1 MQPLRMR
8 NRSELADMR
17 LICDKSENAKAANQ
31 VIMSITVV
39 LTAVARLE
47 FMEETPT
54 LANIAVRAAKNADRS
69 A

>member
-1 MQPLRMR
+1 
-8 NRSELADMR
+8 MR

-31 VIMSITVV
+31 VIISITVV

-54 LANIAVRAAKNADRS
+54 LANIAVRAAKNADKS

>member
-1 MQPLRMR
+1 
-8 NRSELADMR
+8 MR
-17 LICDKSENAKAANQ
+17 LICDKSENDKAANQ
-31 VIMSITVV
+31 VIMRITVV

-54 LANIAVRAAKNADRS
+54 LAKMAVRAAKNADKS